1 MSENRKQLTQAS
13 GITADLVLE
22 LGRHYS
28 AKQMRSVQTG
38 LTTAARELR
47 SLTKHEDLLGRLGD
61 RLSPEQRELL
71 NDAARLLD
79 SIKYNVEHA
88 KERKDRVEKDLAKK
102 RDLWERQA
110 KQLVAAQF
118 EMPMASVAEQLR
130 ILELY
135 LVARIVLSQAVF
147 LDDHTQLRKVMQEE
161 PPTWSNQSIAQ
172 WRQSRVGSL
181 MVDLRSALCDYLRW
195 DLNITPAK
203 RLAEV
208 QLSME
213 TRRAEILAKPQE
225 IETVRIW
232 SDSLSGAAFITS
244 VLPPASPSK

>member
-1 MSENRKQLTQAS
+1 MAVKSNQLTQAT

-47 SLTKHEDLLGRLGD
+47 SLTGHQDLLGRLGD
-61 RLSPEQRELL
+61 RLTPEQRELL
-71 NDAARLLD
+71 TNAAKLLD
-79 SIKYNVEHA
+79 SIKHNVEHA

-102 RDLWERQA
+102 RDMWERQA
-110 KQLVAAQF
+110 KQLVDAHFQ
-118 EMPMASVAEQLR
+118 MPMATVAEQLR

-135 LVARIVLSQAVF
+135 LVARVVLEQAVCLF
-147 LDDHTQLRKVMQEE
+147 DHAQLRKQMVEE
-161 PPTWSNQSIAQ
+161 PPTWSNQSMAV

-181 MVDLRSALCDYLRW
+181 MADLRSALCDFLRW
-195 DLNITPAK
+195 DLNSTPAK

-208 QLSME
+208 QSTIE
-213 TRRAEILAKPQE
+213 ARRGEILARPQDV
-225 IETVRIW
+225 ETLRIW

-244 VLPPASPSK
+244 VLPTASPSR